1 MRLNE
6 FEKRIIKNAAK
17 DIFGE
22 DTEVFIFGSR
32 VDDTRKG
39 GDIDIYLKCRNEENI
54 LDKKIKYLIQLE
66 NSLGEQRIDV
76 IINNRKNKSKPIF
89 HIAETTGIRL

>member
-1 MRLNE
+1 MRLSE

-39 GDIDIYLKCRNEENI
+39 GDIDIYLKCLNEENI
-54 LDKKIKYLIQLE
+54 LDKKIRYLIKLE

-76 IINNRKNKSKPIF
+76 VINDRKDNFKPIF
-89 HIAETTGIRL
+89 QIAEATGIRL